1 MANSHAGGMKHF
13 WLLFYQK
20 WIKNFHICNQQP
32 HAGMIYRCLLIAMA
46 TICLQQGYAQTA
58 DLQVQGSSPNLYL
71 VHTVQAKEN
80 WYSIGRLYNV
90 SPKQLAPYNSLS
102 MDKALS
108 IGQSLKIPLTSE
120 NYSSDGVAKS
130 DEALIPVKHTIQEKE
145 WLYRISTNY
154 NKVPVE
160 NLEKWNHINK
170 DQAKAGLSI
179 TVGYLKVKG
188 TQSAFATGNKS
199 VAPAATAVAAKETP
213 KTIPQ
218 EEKKTS
224 TAVPAA
230 NDPVAV
236 KYNPPANSASTQ
248 GGTTATTT
256 APLSTVTTAT
266 KPSFFKPQYDETGKS
281 MSGNAGIFKS
291 TSGWDDGKYYALVN
305 NVAVGTIIRINNPTS
320 GRFVYA
326 KVLGN
331 LPDMKES
338 QGLIARLSDAAAAQL
353 DATGNKFSVELRF

>member
-1 MANSHAGGMKHF
+1 MRHF

-20 WIKNFHICNQQP
+20 WTKNFHICNQQP
-32 HAGMIYRCLLIAMA
+32 HEGMIYRCLLIVLA
-46 TICLQQGYAQTA
+46 TICLQQGYAQTT

-71 VHTVQAKEN
+71 VHAVQAREN

-108 IGQSLKIPLTSE
+108 IGQSIKIPLTSE

-170 DQAKAGLSI
+170 DQAKAGLNI
-179 TVGYLKVKG
+179 TVGYLKVKE
-188 TQSAFATGNKS
+188 TQSAFATGKA
-199 VAPAATAVAAKETP
+199 VAPATTAAVVKETP
-213 KTIPQ
+213 KPNPQ
-218 EEKKTS
+218 EEKKTTS
-224 TAVPAA
+224 TVPPA
-230 NDPVAV
+230 NEPVSV
-236 KYNPPANSASTQ
+236 KYNPPVNPPATQ
-248 GGTTATTT
+248 SSTATTT
-256 APLSTVTTAT
+256 SVPASTGGTAT

-281 MSGNAGIFKS
+281 LSGNAGIFRS
-291 TSGWDDGKYYALVN
+291 TSGWEDGKYYALVN
-305 NVAVGTIIRINNPTS
+305 NVAVGTIIRINNPVS

-338 QGLIARLSDAAAAQL
+338 QGLIARLSDAAASQL
-353 DATGNKFSVELRF
+353 DATGSKFSIELRF